1 MTLLIYFATTEASA
15 PLHLHQHL
23 LLFNKERR
31 SILFVDKE
39 NHLLVPALPLRW
51 EKIPVTHAWYR
62 VAAEYA
68 SKAHVLKG

>member
-1 MTLLIYFATTEASA
+1 MTLLTYFVTTEAIV

-23 LLFNKERR
+23 LLFNKERL
-31 SILFVDKE
+31 SILSVDKE
-39 NHLLVPALPLRW
+39 NHLLVPALSLRW
-51 EKIPVTHAWYR
+51 EKIPVTHAWYH